1 MCILPLMCF
10 VVSAFGIT
18 GAQWGVLA
26 QILFFFFKADK
37 DKISTRRDRQSSV
50 FFFFSWLTDRHH
62 TKRQQQSPPL
72 ISVNLSLSLAL
83 SPSLS
88 TRYSPLIPTQRLQ
101 LLSHWSNT
109 INTVWCCHIKR
120 HVDSQRKREPDRV
133 CFAFCFFFSFL
144 FFFFFFPQ
152 KKKVK
157 DFLLNDFNM
166 PLQLCSL
173 EFRLLLEEKLKQ
185 TIYTCMYC
193 ICLFLLQNCR
203 FYLSIPAHANTY
215 KHAVQKKLTR
225 IC

>member
-1 MCILPLMCF
+1 MKKKSALLAGSVFLLYCKHFYSSSTYRIYMCILPLMCF

-26 QILFFFFKADK
+26 QILFFFKADK

-133 CFAFCFFFSFL
+133 CFAFCFFFLSSFSS
-144 FFFFFFPQ
+144 FFFHRRRRSRIFC
-152 KKKVK
+152 
-157 DFLLNDFNM
+157 L
-166 PLQLCSL
+166 
-173 EFRLLLEEKLKQ
+173 
-185 TIYTCMYC
+185 TIS
-193 ICLFLLQNCR
+193 ICLFS
-203 FYLSIPAHANTY
+203 FAH
-215 KHAVQKKLTR
+215 
-225 IC
+225 